1 MLPDN
6 IDLQLLEAG
15 AGHCMRLT
23 LLLFLREGKTSGH
36 SVCLLTLKGDF
47 TLSGSSA
54 EDMAEL
60 ITMFLSGLTE
70 RSKQPIKDVNR
81 QVMSRNSAPERLW
94 AHSREPIRQPLLKN
108 LVGNPELSHKACLA
122 FNDILCTAEKMAT
135 VGYNYPTR
143 QMQSPLELTDQIFSP
158 PAKHEALRDE
168 IYCQIM
174 KQMTS
179 NNNRFSIEQ
188 GWQLLWLCCGLFPPS
203 QSLLRHAQKFL
214 ESRRREPL
222 ASDCLQRLQS
232 SLRKLPPHQVEVDAI
247 QQNSTQIFHKIYFP
261 NDTDEVRTELPKYLR
276 GYHVCTKEE
285 MVNIAALLFRVKVNG
300 DKNQIAM
307 IPKVLK
313 ELIPGDQ
320 LKAMSENEWKKVQIL
335 RGWGWQEFCGLCFLI
350 D

>member
-1 MLPDN
+1 MYLKYQHIKFPKCCQI

-15 AGHCMRLT
+15 AGLCMRLT

-70 RSKQPIKDVNR
+70 RSKYAVQYRAGLAAAVALLWPFSTQPVSSEARSEISGVSPPR
-81 QVMSRNSAPERLW
+81 APGLRLSA
-94 AHSREPIRQPLLKN
+94 A
-108 LVGNPELSHKACLA
+108 AA
-122 FNDILCTAEKMAT
+122 
-135 VGYNYPTR
+135 
-143 QMQSPLELTDQIFSP
+143 ELT
-158 PAKHEALRDE
+158 
-168 IYCQIM
+168 
-174 KQMTS
+174 
-179 NNNRFSIEQ
+179 
-188 GWQLLWLCCGLFPPS
+188 
-203 QSLLRHAQKFL
+203 
-214 ESRRREPL
+214 
-222 ASDCLQRLQS
+222 
-232 SLRKLPPHQVEVDAI
+232 
-247 QQNSTQIFHKIYFP
+247 
-261 NDTDEVRTELPKYLR
+261 KYLR

-285 MVNIAALLFRVKVNG
+285 MVNIAALLFRVKVSG

-313 ELIPGDQ
+313 ELVPGDQ

-335 RGWGWQEFCGLCFLI
+335 RGRGWQEFCGLCFLI